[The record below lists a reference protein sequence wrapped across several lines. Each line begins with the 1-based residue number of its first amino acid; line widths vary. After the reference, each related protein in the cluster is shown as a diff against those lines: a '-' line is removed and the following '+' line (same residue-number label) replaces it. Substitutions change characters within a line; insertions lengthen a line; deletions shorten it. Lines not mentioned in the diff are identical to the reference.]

1 MKRRIT
7 LAQAPGSQFEQQQA
21 VLSSNSLAIRGL
33 DAARQE
39 RITLDLDDLPEEV
52 RQNMKALPQHI
63 KLTVFV

>member
-7 LAQAPGSQFEQQQA
+7 LAQAPGSQFEPQQA

-33 DAARQE
+33 DAVRQE

-52 RQNMKALPQHI
+52 RQNVKALSQHI